1 MKELLHKP
9 SEIQSNITRTLPG
22 KLKINFWALSYKI
35 LPPEI
40 TKMWEIAILEG
51 TLGALEPM
59 WNSMIFFD
67 YVNFSKFLSLSFG

>member
-1 MKELLHKP
+1 MESFYQFLMLNISSMKELLHKP

-40 TKMWEIAILEG
+40 TKM
-51 TLGALEPM
+51 
-59 WNSMIFFD
+59 
-67 YVNFSKFLSLSFG
+67 